1 MNIIHDVILM
11 LFLLPD
17 GDTGVPFKA
26 DRHGRRLPYSDWP
39 LNVANQNVG
48 IQVKLLPFLSTQTS
62 LLLSGCVPDETS
74 ALRSEEH
81 RPEEEELPLG
91 NPVLP
96 TPGERRREEGEGG
109 RGTERGERGGG
120 GDGEREGGER
130 GERREREREREQGG
144 QRGRLMDGWMNR

>member
-96 TPGERRREEGEGG
+96 TPGERRRGG
-109 RGTERGERGGG
+109 WRERGGREG
-120 GDGEREGGER
+120 REERERGRESKGDREGG
-130 GERREREREREQGG
+130 
-144 QRGRLMDGWMNR
+144 

>member
-96 TPGERRREEGEGG
+96 TPGERRREEGGME
-109 RGTERGERGGG
+109 RERGERG
-120 GDGEREGGER
+120 ER
-130 GERREREREREQGG
+130 GERE
-144 QRGRLMDGWMNR
+144 RGRESKGDREGG